1 MKKWYSYETINPNVK
16 DELRKYL
23 KNNHIYYE
31 LPECFDGWHFEIE
44 MSEEEAEKMTWF
56 LESIIDMING
66 EYE

>member
-1 MKKWYSYETINPNVK
+1 MKKWYSYETMNPNVK
-16 DELRKYL
+16 DEVRRYLR
-23 KNNHIYYE
+23 NNNIYYE
-31 LPECFDGWHFEIE
+31 LSECFDGWHFEIK

>member
-31 LPECFDGWHFEIE
+31 LSECYDGWHFEILCDDIE
-44 MSEEEAEKMTWF
+44 CENANRF
-56 LESIIDMING
+56 LDTL
-66 EYE
+66 Y